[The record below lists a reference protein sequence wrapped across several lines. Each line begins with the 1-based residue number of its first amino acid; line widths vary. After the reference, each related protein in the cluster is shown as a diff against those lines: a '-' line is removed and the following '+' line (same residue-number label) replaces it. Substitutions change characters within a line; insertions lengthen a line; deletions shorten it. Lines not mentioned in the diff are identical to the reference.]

1 MVKLIRAEMPPL
13 TVDEFDARFERARP
27 RVLAVARA
35 IVGAGQAEDIVQETY
50 VVARSRIGQLRDPAA
65 TDRWLARIAENLCYQ
80 VLRRSATH
88 ARHAAR
94 LIEDSPASDP
104 ALRDLVERL
113 PLRERAIV
121 VLHYA
126 HGYSLEEIAAIL
138 GIGYPNT
145 RALISRTRRRL
156 YRDWIGRDR

>member
-1 MVKLIRAEMPPL
+1 MVKLIRADLPPL
-13 TVDEFDARFERARP
+13 SVDEFDARFERARP

-35 IVGAGQAEDIVQETY
+35 IVGAAQAEDIVQETY
-50 VVARSRIGQLRDPAA
+50 LVARPRIGQLRDTAA
-65 TDRWLARIAENLCYQ
+65 IDRWLARIAENLCYQ

-88 ARHAAR
+88 ARHAAS
-94 LIEDSPASDP
+94 LVTEHQPSDP
-104 ALRDLVERL
+104 ALTDLIERL

-126 HGYSLEEIAAIL
+126 HGYSLEEISGIL
-138 GIGYPNT
+138 GIGYANT

-156 YRDWIGRDR
+156 YREWSGRDR